1 VLPPSILEA
10 LMICGLEM
18 PHCSTT
24 YHTTRNQ
31 NAFETF
37 DSSLVSESM
46 SVRVLVHAVEV
57 VEGSRTSTSAARGS
71 SSAMAAE
78 FSESKG
84 YRCAGPGGTPKAG
97 SPHRTRYSSTKCLF
111 RKWKELKRVNTWKMN
126 GKGREVFSP
135 QEEGTESVKQFELIA
150 KMFCSIME

>member
-1 VLPPSILEA
+1 
-10 LMICGLEM
+10 MICGLEM